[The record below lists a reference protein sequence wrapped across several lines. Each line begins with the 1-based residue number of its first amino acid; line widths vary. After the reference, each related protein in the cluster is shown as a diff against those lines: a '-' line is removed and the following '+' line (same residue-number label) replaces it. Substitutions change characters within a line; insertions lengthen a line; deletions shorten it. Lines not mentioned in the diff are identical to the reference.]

1 MSRYARRIDDNQPEI
16 VAAFRACGWY
26 VRDTSRL
33 GEGFP
38 DLVVYRPQN
47 GIVLVEIKDGTKPP
61 SARRLTPDES
71 EFARNCP
78 VAVVYRV
85 EDVLALSGQV
95 DIPRVDIQQGAI

>member
-1 MSRYARRIDDNQPEI
+1 MSRYARCTDDNQTEI
-16 VAAFRACGWY
+16 MAAFRACGWY

-47 GIVLVEIKDGTKPP
+47 GIVLVEVKDGTKPP
-61 SARRLTPDES
+61 SARRLTSNQID
-71 EFARNCP
+71 FARNCP

-95 DIPRVDIQQGAI
+95 DIPRVDIQQEAI

>member
-1 MSRYARRIDDNQPEI
+1 MSRYARRTDDNQPEI
-16 VAAFRACGWY
+16 IAAFRACGWY

-47 GIVLVEIKDGTKPP
+47 GIVLVEVKDGTKPP
-61 SARRLTPDES
+61 SARQLTKDES
-71 EFARNCP
+71 EFARHCP

-95 DIPRVDIQQGAI
+95 DIPRVDIQQEAV